1 MMNVSKQTENFIECM
16 KTMQDLYTKVY
27 QSLNEIYSTDDTES
41 IIADRFIMEYDALNK
56 RIEQFVI
63 MSMKE
68 RMAHLDSQ
76 GI

>member
-1 MMNVSKQTENFIECM
+1 MTVSKQTENFIECM

-27 QSLNEIYSTDDTES
+27 QSLNEIYNTEDTENMM
-41 IIADRFIMEYDALNK
+41 ADCFVMEYDALNK

-68 RMAHLDSQ
+68 KITSIDSQ
-76 GI
+76 EI

>member
-41 IIADRFIMEYDALNK
+41 IISNGFIMEFDALNK
-56 RIEQFVI
+56 RVEQFVI

-68 RMAHLDSQ
+68 NMARLDSQ
-76 GI
+76 EI

>member
-27 QSLNEIYSTDDTES
+27 KSLNEIYSTDDTES
-41 IIADRFIMEYDALNK
+41 IMADRFIMEYDALNK

-68 RMAHLDSQ
+68 KMACVDVNEV
-76 GI
+76 

>member
-41 IIADRFIMEYDALNK
+41 IIADHFIMEYDALNK

>member
-68 RMAHLDSQ
+68 RMTCLDSQ